1 MNVVISNKYQSMLQ
15 NLDIEII
22 KEMHGVFDVEEIVS
36 TFTNFFFSRIIIDIT
51 ALKNY
56 KDIKTIQKLSI
67 GLDTEKIILLLDDS
81 PESRSTEY
89 LSKLISMGI
98 YNFSKNLDDIK
109 YQLEN
114 PNTYRDVAHIHQLEN
129 ISQEPVIVQTTV
141 PNGSG
146 RGNGGTKTITKTV
159 VVREESQG
167 VKIIGIKNL
176 TKQAGASTLTYMMK
190 KVLAQAYRV
199 TAVEVD
205 KRDFMYFN
213 DKDLIS
219 TTSADIATVIAKH
232 SNSEV
237 ILVDVNNS
245 QAAEMV
251 CGEVLY
257 LLEPSVL
264 QINRLIMLNP
274 KALTSLKNR
283 KIVVNKSFLKDS
295 EVDDFAY
302 EAKIKTFYNLPHLNE
317 RVNDHVEIRKFLIK
331 LGFNRLTVSEDEG
344 QKSGLFNFF
353 KK

>member
-1 MNVVISNKYQSMLQ
+1 MNVVISNKYQAMLQ

-22 KEMHGVFDVEEIVS
+22 KEMHGTFDVDEIVS

-98 YNFSKNLDDIK
+98 YNFAKNLDDIK

-129 ISQEPVIVQTTV
+129 FAQEPTV
-141 PNGSG
+141 VTNTVVKPGA
-146 RGNGGTKTITKTV
+146 TKTITKTV
-159 VVREESQG
+159 VVHEESQG
-167 VKIIGIKNL
+167 VKIIGVKNL
-176 TKQAGASTLTYMMK
+176 TKQAGATTLIYMMK
-190 KVLAQAYRV
+190 KALAKNYRV
-199 TAVEVD
+199 TAIEVD

-213 DKDLIS
+213 DKDLVS
-219 TTSADIATVIAKH
+219 TTSQDVATVVAKH

-237 ILVDVNNS
+237 ILIDINNS

-264 QINRLIMLNP
+264 QINRLVMLNP
-274 KALTSLKNR
+274 KALSSLKNR

-302 EAKIKTFYNLPHLNE
+302 EAKIKTFSNLPHLNE
-317 RVNDHVEIRKFLIK
+317 RANEHPEINKFLIK
-331 LGFNRLTVSEDEG
+331 LGFNRIEASEEAEP
-344 QKSGLFNFF
+344 KSGLNSFF

>member
-22 KEMHGVFDVEEIVS
+22 KEMHGTFDVDEIVS

-98 YNFSKNLDDIK
+98 YNFSKNLEDIK
-109 YQLEN
+109 YQLEH

-129 ISQEPVIVQTTV
+129 YAQEPIGPTTTTTTS
-141 PNGSG
+141 PKSSGSP
-146 RGNGGTKTITKTV
+146 RTITKTV
-159 VVREESQG
+159 YVHDEAQG
-167 VKIIGIKNL
+167 VRIIGVKDL
-176 TKQAGASTLTYMMK
+176 TKQAGASTLIYMMK
-190 KVLAQAYRV
+190 KVLESSYRV

-213 DKDLIS
+213 DKDLVS
-219 TTSADIATVIAKH
+219 TTSQDVATLIAKH

-245 QAAEMV
+245 QGAEMV
-251 CGEVLY
+251 CGEILY

-264 QINRLIMLNP
+264 QINRLLMLNP
-274 KALTSLKNR
+274 KALSSLKNR
-283 KIVVNKSFLKDS
+283 KIVVNKSFLRDS

-302 EAKIKTFYNLPHLNE
+302 EAKIKTFYNLPHMNE
-317 RVNDHVEIRKFLIK
+317 RHPDHPEIRKFLIK
-331 LGFNRLTVSEDEG
+331 LGFNKLTVSESGE
-344 QKSGLFNFF
+344 QKSGLFSFF